1 MTVAA
6 LNGKADRPSEWTV
19 SSLTLPPIR
28 QSHVTELAYVK
39 PNLLTEANEELVEQE
54 VEVIDEL
61 SEADSNVAV
70 T

>member
-19 SSLTLPPIR
+19 SSLALPPIR

-39 PNLLTEANEELVEQE
+39 PNLLTEEL

>member
-19 SSLTLPPIR
+19 SSLALPPIR

-39 PNLLTEANEELVEQE
+39 PNLLTEELVEQE